1 MTEAGRRRPRS
12 RAPATPVGAAPLSG
26 GSNGGEVVARVG
38 PHAFTADDAEATLRN
53 ALLFVD
59 QLTDGLPVGR
69 AEKGAVDEGT
79 VATIAAH
86 RTTIATAVGAT
97 DTPLER
103 RLTTVW
109 DEWRAGASALRA
121 SGALG
126 PAAVGTAVHLA
137 TSDGGVPK
145 ASTPR
150 MEVDWGGVVGDR
162 QASRD
167 HHGRPWQAL
176 CLWSSQ
182 VIDAFVA
189 TGDTLAPGRAGE
201 NITVTALPWD
211 RVRPGALLQIG
222 EVTCE
227 VWAYALP
234 CRKNARWFAD
244 GRFSRMH
251 HREGPVSRV
260 YAAVVEPGP
269 IEVGDPV
276 ILGA

>member
-1 MTEAGRRRPRS
+1 M
-12 RAPATPVGAAPLSG
+12 PLTSAEEPPPSG
-26 GSNGGEVVARVG
+26 GSDGDSGDGEVVARVG

-59 QLTDGLPVGR
+59 QLTDGLPV
-69 AEKGAVDEGT
+69 DEGT
-79 VATIAAH
+79 VATIAEH
-86 RTTIATAVGAT
+86 RARIAIAVDAT
-97 DTPLER
+97 DTPVER

-109 DEWRAGASALRA
+109 DEWRAAAAAVRA

-126 PAAVGTAVHLA
+126 PAAVGTVVHLA

-145 ASTPR
+145 VSTPR
-150 MEVDWGGVVGDR
+150 IEVGWGGVVGDR

-176 CLWSSQ
+176 CLWSTQ

-201 NITVTALPWD
+201 NITVTALPWE

-234 CRKNARWFAD
+234 CPKNARWFAD
-244 GRFSRMH
+244 GRINRMH
-251 HREGPVSRV
+251 HRKGPVSRV

-269 IEVGDPV
+269 IELGDPV
-276 ILGA
+276 ILGT